1 MSGFT
6 IREHFQFNPWIKVEN
21 MNSDQSGFDFLV
33 WFNLWFKPR
42 IVLVIPG
49 VSTNFVQKTFLSHT

>member
-6 IREHFQFNPWIKVEN
+6 REHFQFNPWIKVEN

-33 WFNLWFKPR
+33 WFKPR

>member
-33 WFNLWFKPR
+33 WFKPR